1 MKKNIIFLLAIVLSV
16 TSCSLKNDTDQDQQT
31 YKSLWHLINVSGGVS
46 GVNDSFSLGTIVWSF
61 NETTLKL
68 TIENDNTDDTK
79 QDGWDSGTYDYL
91 LDQTDSRD
99 FLTIGG
105 TEVGELIFTSENTMI
120 INENEKSTGT
130 AADGLIYTLQRTLV
144 AE

>member
-99 FLTIGG
+99 FLTISG

>member
-1 MKKNIIFLLAIVLSV
+1 MAIVLSV

-99 FLTIGG
+99 FLTISG

>member
-1 MKKNIIFLLAIVLSV
+1 MAIVLSV

-99 FLTIGG
+99 FLTISG
-105 TEVGELIFTSENTMI
+105 TEVGELIFTSENNMI

>member
-99 FLTIGG
+99 FLTISG
-105 TEVGELIFTSENTMI
+105 TEVGELIFTSENNMI